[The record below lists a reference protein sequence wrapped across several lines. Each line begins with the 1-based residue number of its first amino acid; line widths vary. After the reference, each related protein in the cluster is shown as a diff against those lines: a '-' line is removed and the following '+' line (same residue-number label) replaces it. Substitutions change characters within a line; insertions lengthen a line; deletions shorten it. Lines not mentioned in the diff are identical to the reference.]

1 MPTATT
7 LTDHICRSAAITD
20 DKPQKLFDAH
30 GLYLYLTKAG
40 AKVWRMAYRQH
51 GKQQTA
57 TFGPY
62 PLVSLAEA
70 RRKRDALRLA
80 LVNGE
85 PIKRRNQ
92 KRGLTLETATREY
105 WEGRLDVTDGYRSN
119 AMRGI
124 EMHLWPALGSRAIA
138 TITRADL
145 MAELNRMDKA
155 GLVVYVR
162 KVRMWAK
169 MVFAWAVEHGHC
181 ETNPAMLIDPAAAF
195 SRRRVVS
202 HAALPEHQVHEFL
215 ERLAME
221 GDLNSVLMCRML
233 ALTWAR
239 TGEVRRMEWSE
250 IQGSDWI
257 IPEGKMKRRLDH
269 LVPLPT
275 QAVGILRLMKARN
288 RGGKYVFEADH
299 RPDRP
304 LSENAVLEVI
314 KRIGYKDRMT
324 GHGWRSVGSTW
335 ANGRQ
340 WNADAI
346 ERQLAHVPGNIVRSA
361 YNRAEYIDIRRP
373 MLQAYADWLL
383 GTT

>member
-1 MPTATT
+1 MPTAHT
-7 LTDHICRSAAITD
+7 LTDHICRSATTD
-20 DKPQKLFDAH
+20 GKARKLFDAH
-30 GLYLYLTKAG
+30 GLHLYLTPAG

-62 PLVSLAEA
+62 PLVSLADA

-92 KRGLTLETATREY
+92 KRGLTLWQATEEY
-105 WEGRLDVTDGYRSN
+105 WRGRQDVTDGYRSN
-119 AMRGI
+119 ALRGI
-124 EMHLWPALGSRAIA
+124 EMHLGPALGSRPIGS
-138 TITRADL
+138 ITKDDL
-145 MAELNRMDKA
+145 LTELNRMDKA

-162 KVRMWAK
+162 RVRTWAK
-169 MVFAWAVEHGHC
+169 LVFGWALAQGHC
-181 ETNPAMLIDPAAAF
+181 AVNPAMQIDPRAAF
-195 SRRRVVS
+195 SRRDKVS
-202 HAALPEHQVHEFL
+202 HPALELGDVHGFL
-215 ERLAME
+215 DRLDME
-221 GDLNSVLMCRML
+221 GALNSVIMCKVI

-239 TGEVRRMEWSE
+239 TGEVRRMEWDE
-250 IQGSDWI
+250 IRGADWI
-257 IPEGKMKRRLDH
+257 IPKGKMKRKVDH

-275 QAVGILRLMKARN
+275 QALRLLALMKARN
-288 RGGKYVFEADH
+288 RGGRYVFEADH

-314 KRIGYKDRMT
+314 KRIGYKGRMS
-324 GHGWRSVGSTW
+324 GHGWRSVASTW
-335 ANGRQ
+335 ANGQQ

-346 ERQLAHVPGNIVRSA
+346 ERQLAHVPDDEIRGV
-361 YNRAEYIDIRRP
+361 YNRAKYIDIRRP